1 MAEEFKLTQ
10 EQVTFIKQKMEVDT
24 LKNLIITIDVESE
37 PIREFKEQD
46 INRITKSSFRMKGFC
61 PPDFIKWKPTC

>member
-1 MAEEFKLTQ
+1 
-10 EQVTFIKQKMEVDT
+10 MEVDT